1 MNYELVK
8 KEFIKLKKEEFNYI
22 DHVTKIS
29 SKTLTEEEKLE
40 IHRIL
45 KDYENKLDKM
55 YSKLFEALTNEIEL
69 TSENL

>member
-22 DHVTKIS
+22 NHVSEIS

-40 IHRIL
+40 IHRTL

-55 YSKLFEALTNEIEL
+55 
-69 TSENL
+69 

>member
-29 SKTLTEEEKLE
+29 SKTLTEEEKLK
-40 IHRIL
+40 IHRKL
-45 KDYENKLDKM
+45 K
-55 YSKLFEALTNEIEL
+55 
-69 TSENL
+69 